1 MCAEVVQVH
10 PGISLVELKRSS
22 FGFYKFFLNMWRA
35 TFEIR
40 VRDCQYF

>member
-1 MCAEVVQVH
+1 MCAEVMQVH

-22 FGFYKFFLNMWRA
+22 FDSYKIFKYVGA